1 MLDAEIILSR
11 LEINMNQIKSYAEI
25 ILSREI
31 NIDKKIRKGL
41 FGSFA
46 LNEQSKKSDI
56 DLLVVFMPGKK
67 TFDNYMGLKFF
78 LEDLLEKP
86 IDLVIAEAVKPA
98 LKDHIEGSV
107 IFAQGV

>member
-11 LEINMNQIKSYAEI
+11 LEINMNQIKSYGVE
-25 ILSREI
+25 
-31 NIDKKIRKGL
+31 KIGL

-86 IDLVIAEAVKPA
+86 KSGAGEK
-98 LKDHIEGSV
+98 KG
-107 IFAQGV
+107 

>member
-1 MLDAEIILSR
+1 
-11 LEINMNQIKSYAEI
+11 
-25 ILSREI
+25 
-31 NIDKKIRKGL
+31 
-41 FGSFA
+41 
-46 LNEQSKKSDI
+46 
-56 DLLVVFMPGKK
+56 MPGKK